1 MNKEMFSKMTINNII
16 GSLINSMPIYR
27 SIINDESKFERL
39 SDGGKAWCS
48 IHDKLSWYYGYYGDL
63 DLYIDKYEETLSEK
77 VYTMKSM
84 YEFNELIDNINQA
97 ELRQEELLEE
107 RKKQGWNII
116 EM

>member
-1 MNKEMFSKMTINNII
+1 MNKETFSKMNINNII
-16 GSLINSMPIYR
+16 GSLINSMPVYR
-27 SIINDESKFERL
+27 AIINDESKFEKL
-39 SDGGKAWCS
+39 SDGAKAWCAV
-48 IHDKLSWYYGYYGDL
+48 HDKLSWYYGFYGDL

-84 YEFNELIDNINQA
+84 DEFNELVDNINKLEQA
-97 ELRQEELLEE
+97 QHESLEE